1 MMRYKDRMET
11 DLDLME
17 RFLAQMKDAVDAK
30 DLISIANIIVTLEA
44 KVDNIRN
51 MLDLEEQL

>member
-51 MLDLEEQL
+51 MLDLEE